1 MLNGIVQVALASADP
16 ARLAAWYRDT
26 LGIPPAFE
34 AGGMTFFQAG
44 AMRFMIGPAQPG
56 QTIGG
61 DAIIYFD
68 TKEWAQASKALEAKG
83 VAFLGDAAAVQQA
96 PGRELMVRA
105 FKDPEGHRLAL
116 LGWRPA

>member
-1 MLNGIVQVALASADP
+1 MLNGIIQIALASADP
-16 ARLAAWYRDT
+16 VKLAAWYRDT

-56 QTIGG
+56 QTVGG
-61 DAIIYFD
+61 DVILYFEPKNWVE
-68 TKEWAQASKALEAKG
+68 TNRALEAKN
-83 VAFLGDAAAVQQA
+83 VAFIGDATAVQQA

-105 FKDPEGHRLAL
+105 FRDPEGHRLAL
-116 LGWRPA
+116 LGWRTV

>member
-1 MLNGIVQVALASADP
+1 MLNGIVQIALASADP
-16 ARLAAWYRDT
+16 AKLAAWYRNT

-56 QTIGG
+56 QTVGG
-61 DAIIYFD
+61 DAIIYFE
-68 TKEWAQASKALEAKG
+68 TKVWSEANAALEAKG
-83 VAFLGDAAAVQQA
+83 VAFLGPASPVQQA

-116 LGWRPA
+116 LGWRPV